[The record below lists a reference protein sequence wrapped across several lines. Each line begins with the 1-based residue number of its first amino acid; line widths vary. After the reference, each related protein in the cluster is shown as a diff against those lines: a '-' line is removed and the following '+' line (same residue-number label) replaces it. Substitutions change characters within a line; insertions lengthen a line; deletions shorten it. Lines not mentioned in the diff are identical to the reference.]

1 MSQVVCILNFYL
13 LNLASLILAV
23 SVSIYVFSFS
33 NSKILDS
40 HYLQHISQ
48 SLIHGQSLNQR
59 GAPPTSATLHKS
71 PDPLLWCLLH
81 SGLVMAF

>member
-59 GAPPTSATLHKS
+59 GAPPPPQPCAKALI
-71 PDPLLWCLLH
+71 PFCGAYFIL
-81 SGLVMAF
+81 A